1 MTEAPAHRD
10 RLRPVTNGVRSNIHQ
25 LVWHKR
31 TEEDPAQRWFRE
43 LVLECAKRVT
53 ASGLS

>member
-1 MTEAPAHRD
+1 MSAFLDLKVKTAPFPLGGFD
-10 RLRPVTNGVRSNIHQ
+10 YD

-31 TEEDPAQRWFRE
+31 TEQDPAQRWFRE

-53 ASGLS
+53 ASGLN